1 MKNALINSVS
11 SIAQNTHISVG
22 LTGWPAA
29 ATVIGLGAVAGI
41 TIVSIV
47 YIKTSHQP
55 KDPTYGLFE
64 I

>member
-1 MKNALINSVS
+1 MKNALINSVN

-29 ATVIGLGAVAGI
+29 TTAIGLGVVAGI
-41 TIVSIV
+41 TIISIV

-55 KDPTYGLFE
+55 KDPAYGTYE